1 MLTNIIG
8 INQAM
13 DIQEYKILI
22 SDFISDKM
30 MEEGFKKITLEE
42 ITSNL
47 AISKKTV
54 YKVFS
59 SKEEITRS
67 IFIGEL
73 AKAYQ
78 GLIQLI
84 QEKSSMVTKI
94 ENLSEMIGNYIRLFN
109 DASLNNLKK
118 EYLNLWKEI
127 VLFRKARVIPLINI
141 LLDHSK
147 KHDLIIDYPNELIIK
162 LFSTSLTISTEKSYL
177 IHNKLDYQS
186 VFQSIF
192 DILLDGLLT
201 KKGKK
206 LLAINKRMKDENN

>member
-1 MLTNIIG
+1 
-8 INQAM
+8 M
-13 DIQEYKILI
+13 DTQEYKTLI

-30 MEEGFKKITLEE
+30 MEEGYKKITLEE

-59 SKEEITRS
+59 SKEEIASS

-73 AKAYQ
+73 TKAYR

-94 ENLSEMIGNYIRLFN
+94 ENLSGMIGNYIRLFN

-118 EYLNLWKEI
+118 EYPNLWKEI

-141 LLDHSK
+141 LLNHSK
-147 KHDLIIDYPNELIIK
+147 KHDLVVDYPNELIIK

-186 VFQSIF
+186 VYKSIF
-192 DILLDGLLT
+192 DILLSGILT

-206 LLAINKRMKDENN
+206 LLAINKRMKNENN

>member
-1 MLTNIIG
+1 MIPII
-8 INQAM
+8 AM

-30 MEEGFKKITLEE
+30 MDEGYKKITLEE
-42 ITSNL
+42 ITFNL

-73 AKAYQ
+73 TKAYK

-84 QEKSSMVTKI
+84 QEKSSIVMKV
-94 ENLSEMIGNYIRLFN
+94 ENLARMIESYIRLFN
-109 DASLNNLKK
+109 DTSLNNLKK
-118 EYLNLWKEI
+118 EYPNLWKEI

-141 LLDHSK
+141 LLNHSK
-147 KHDLIIDYPNELIIK
+147 KHDLLIDYPNELIIK
-162 LFSTSLTISTEKSYL
+162 LFSISLTLSTEKSYL

-186 VFQSIF
+186 VYKSIF
-192 DILLDGLLT
+192 DILLNGILS

-206 LLAINKRMKDENN
+206 LLAINKRMKNENN

>member
-1 MLTNIIG
+1 MNTK
-8 INQAM
+8 
-13 DIQEYKILI
+13 EYKVLI
-22 SDFISDKM
+22 SDFINDKM
-30 MEEGFKKITLEE
+30 MDEGYKKITLEE

-59 SKEEITRS
+59 SKEEIARS

-73 AKAYQ
+73 TKAYQ
-78 GLIQLI
+78 RLIQLI
-84 QEKSSMVTKI
+84 QEKSSMVMKI
-94 ENLSEMIGNYIRLFN
+94 ENLGEMIGRYIRLFN
-109 DASLNNLKK
+109 DASLHNLKK
-118 EYLNLWKEI
+118 EYPNLWKEI
-127 VLFRKARVIPLINI
+127 VFFRKERVIPLIN
-141 LLDHSK
+141 LLLNHSK

-177 IHNKLDYQS
+177 VHNKSDCQT

-192 DILLDGLLT
+192 DILLDGILT

-206 LLAINKRMKDENN
+206 LLAINKRMNDENN

>member
-1 MLTNIIG
+1 MSPIK
-8 INQAM
+8 AM
-13 DIQEYKILI
+13 NIQEYKILI
-22 SDFISDKM
+22 SDFMRDKM
-30 MEEGFKKITLEE
+30 MEDGYKKITLEE

-47 AISKKTV
+47 TISKKTV

-59 SKEEITRS
+59 SKEEIASS

-73 AKAYQ
+73 TKAYG

-84 QEKSSMVTKI
+84 QEKSSIVTKV
-94 ENLSEMIGNYIRLFN
+94 ENLAEIIESYIRLFN
-109 DASLNNLKK
+109 DASLNNLRK
-118 EYLNLWKEI
+118 EYPNLWKEI
-127 VLFRKARVIPLINI
+127 VLFRKSRVIPLINI
-141 LLDHSK
+141 LLNHSK

-177 IHNKLDYQS
+177 IHNKLDYRS

-192 DILLDGLLT
+192 DILEDGILT

-206 LLAINKRMKDENN
+206 LLAINRRMKNENNENN